1 MARIEWVKQRL
12 YNWALWIERGGSGA
26 RGFYSSSSFTWEPVD
41 TSGYRDATIPVDEVE
56 AAQTD
61 LAVQSLRADKAHLH
75 RTIEV
80 IYLEGESIRRAAI
93 KLCCAESTVKARL
106 EQIDHEIQLWLRL
119 KRDADDRRAAATKSF
134 TS

>member
-12 YNWALWIERGGSGA
+12 ENWALWIERGGNGA
-26 RGFYSSSSFTWEPVD
+26 RGFYTSSSFTWQVVD
-41 TSGYRDATIPVDEVE
+41 TSGYRGVSIPVDEVE

-61 LAVQSLRADKAHLH
+61 LAVESLRASKGHLL

-80 IYLEGESIRRAAI
+80 IYLKGESIRRASVE
-93 KLCCAESTVKARL
+93 LFCAESTVKARL
-106 EQIDHEIQLWLRL
+106 EQIDHEIAAWLRA
-119 KRDADDRRAAATKSF
+119 KRDADDKRARESGSF